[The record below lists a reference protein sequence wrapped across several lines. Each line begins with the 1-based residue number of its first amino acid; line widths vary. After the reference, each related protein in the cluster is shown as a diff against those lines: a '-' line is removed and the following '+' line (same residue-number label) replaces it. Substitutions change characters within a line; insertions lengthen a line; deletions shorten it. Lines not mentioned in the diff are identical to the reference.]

1 MDREFVLKSLPGIA
15 IGAGLV
21 AGMVALFTNAATGLD
36 VAGIP
41 VEGPFLSN
49 VLIGAGF
56 AVAAALEAALGNR
69 RRAAVDAAVAS
80 CWVAFLAG
88 LATDRSLLAL
98 GYTLAVV
105 VALAAAA
112 VRSPAWRRAFI
123 DADLVERLSEGSDGP
138 Q

>member
-1 MDREFVLKSLPGIA
+1 MDRELARELLPGLA

-21 AGMVALFTNAATGLD
+21 AGMVALFTDAATGLE

-41 VEGPFLSN
+41 IEGPFLSN

-69 RRAAVDAAVAS
+69 RRAAIDAAVTS

-105 VALAAAA
+105 AALAVAA
-112 VRSPAWRRAFI
+112 VRSPAWRRAFV
-123 DADLVERLSEGSDGP
+123 DADIVERLSEGSDDP